1 MFCQRDGRARN
12 GTSKVDEDFKQ
23 ALCEVLLGTPQ
34 ECGWQRPV

>member
-23 ALCEVLLGTPQ
+23 ALREVLLGTPQ